1 MSDCN
6 VLYRTGFLNCSPEH
20 GMNQDTERTM
30 ASLKQ
35 YSPHLFSWSSC
46 ASARLLSLPTVF
58 LILLL
63 SGCGMPVEALEDTNV
78 GGESPEAVVRGFFTD
93 LNSALQYPDITEQ
106 ETRELWAL
114 RLSNYF
120 PPTERMDQRAQIGSM
135 LTRFANDLENL
146 EANQHIV
153 VAVLYEDIVTEQQK
167 DGRAL
172 VRLVEGELQVR
183 TIRIEPNGTQTLLR
197 DQKYPLSQVLGNY
210 SEAMPVLEAN
220 DRWFLTEEQS

>member
-1 MSDCN
+1 MSGCN
-6 VLYRTGFLNCSPEH
+6 AFYRTSFLNCSPEH
-20 GMNQDTERTM
+20 GMNQDTVRTM
-30 ASLKQ
+30 AGFKQ
-35 YSPHLFSWSSC
+35 HHPHFFSCLPCISS
-46 ASARLLSLPTVF
+46 RLLLLTTV
-58 LILLL
+58 LVILLL
-63 SGCGMPVEALEDTNV
+63 SGCGVPVEALQDTNV
-78 GGESPEAVVRGFFTD
+78 GGESPAAVVRDFFTD
-93 LNSALQYPDITEQ
+93 LNSALRYPDITEQ
-106 ETRELWAL
+106 ETRDLWAL

-172 VRLVEGELQVR
+172 VRLVAGELQVR

-197 DQKYPLSQVLGNY
+197 DQRYPLSQVLGDY